1 MYILLGIGGLDM
13 GFDVQDAF
21 LGKSLPLYKHR
32 SKNVISSVENSAVKL
47 MRWCRSL
54 MLSNCSRLSFVS
66 VHTKN
71 VLSMYL
77 FQCMGEGFVSERI
90 LDSSAPMKMLP

>member
-13 GFDVQDAF
+13 GFDVQDVF
-21 LGKSLPLYKHR
+21 LGKSLYKHR

-54 MLSNCSRLSFVS
+54 MLLMNYRPS
-66 VHTKN
+66 
-71 VLSMYL
+71 
-77 FQCMGEGFVSERI
+77 
-90 LDSSAPMKMLP
+90 